1 MVNPL
6 PFLSCVQICGHLVW
20 SCVVGTPWLAQC
32 AGVDIHKGRLI
43 TFCLR
48 HKWKLLT
55 TEENLPSDVP
65 GQSAQF
71 FWQIIG
77 LLVGWFWG
85 MVSHFEERI
94 VRAARFAC
102 LSLRAGQSS
111 LCLHRKP
118 ALQSP
123 EDMTWKFWI
132 SVKKHKFSPKHKIN
146 VYLWSPAHLPAC
158 AVSDLKISLP
168 SEKVA
173 PHCGPEI
180 PLPFREGIRKI
191 SLFLGLFPKQ
201 RTPPTHPTST

>member
-1 MVNPL
+1 MIKEGSIFSSIFIHVFCTILRLCHPMVNPL

-71 FWQIIG
+71 ILQIIG

-85 MVSHFEERI
+85 MVSHFEERV

-158 AVSDLKISLP
+158 AVS
-168 SEKVA
+168 
-173 PHCGPEI
+173 
-180 PLPFREGIRKI
+180 
-191 SLFLGLFPKQ
+191 
-201 RTPPTHPTST
+201 HPTPRIALFVPQSPKKIASY